1 MAGGASS
8 RGSAFGSSA
17 ETPAVTPGDAAR
29 GDITRSRHSVGDGT
43 SRYIYIVGI
52 KLQDIAIT
60 CYNYIKYYIYILLF
74 VTRLSI
80 NINKHRDIV

>member
-1 MAGGASS
+1 MRHEATS
-8 RGSAFGSSA
+8 
-17 ETPAVTPGDAAR
+17 PDQ
-29 GDITRSRHSVGDGT
+29 DIVWEMGLVD
-43 SRYIYIVGI
+43 IYIVGI